1 MKKQL
6 SLLIFKEDDW
16 WVAQCLEYD
25 IAAQARTLP
34 DVQYEIQRV
43 LVGRIAM
50 AERLKIDPFEGIS
63 AAPEVYSSMVKNRK
77 KAFKIEMKPVTHFLK
92 AITSRSFA
100 FPKEA
105 MLYAA

>member
-50 AERLKIDPFEGIS
+50 AKKLEIDPFEDLS
-63 AAPEVYSSMVKNRK
+63 PAPEVYSKMSENTDR
-77 KAFKIEMKPVTHFLK
+77 AFKIEMKPVKRFLK
-92 AITSRSFA
+92 ELRSRSFT